1 MDLLHAT
8 AELASRVDR
17 LRPGVLDGPP
27 PYPSIARRVAAEP
40 VGDPAALVV
49 TAGRLRAQGVQQ
61 LLDLAEGFDYRVP
74 ELHSGEPRVDGG
86 RPVPYPAACRPQ
98 AWSAAAAV
106 VCAEALR

>member
-40 VGDPAALVV
+40 VQDPVALVKMFAPQV
-49 TAGRLRAQGVQQ
+49 EGHILEGVGHWTQQERPEEVNHILVDWLKRL
-61 LLDLAEGFDYRVP
+61 
-74 ELHSGEPRVDGG
+74 
-86 RPVPYPAACRPQ
+86 
-98 AWSAAAAV
+98 
-106 VCAEALR
+106 